1 MCCTRRFASCLGP
14 RIYRLLVARNRGGP
28 LTFDVWCLSQSKMQQ
43 WRSRELHQLLI
54 LQVPG
59 DFARWDIPW
68 PRCRQPVT
76 AESFNAMAAAAKAA
90 AQAGHW
96 PCGVLGTPLDF
107 SHSDPFSAFVA
118 FTMIS
123 IIYCM
128 LNAARDS
135 QLSAE
140 FSESPHG
147 CWRKKQTFCGLF
159 KKGQTCYS
167 CTDHTITAR
176 LHLAWTLW
184 LGSQDRWSLCE
195 IWVDHDGWISW
206 ILLIHDWSPIS
217 SILNFDHQI

>member
-1 MCCTRRFASCLGP
+1 
-14 RIYRLLVARNRGGP
+14 
-28 LTFDVWCLSQSKMQQ
+28 MQQ
-43 WRSRELHQLLI
+43 WRSRELQQLLI

-147 CWRKKQTFCGLF
+147 CWRKKNILWALQKRADMLQLHRPYHYCQAAPGMNIVARVSGSLESTISAVGGVLEGVYVKFELIMMVGCHGFCWF
-159 KKGQTCYS
+159 MI
-167 CTDHTITAR
+167 DHQSVAF
-176 LHLAWTLW
+176 
-184 LGSQDRWSLCE
+184 
-195 IWVDHDGWISW
+195 
-206 ILLIHDWSPIS
+206 
-217 SILNFDHQI
+217 SILTTRFKFDRG

>member
-1 MCCTRRFASCLGP
+1 
-14 RIYRLLVARNRGGP
+14 
-28 LTFDVWCLSQSKMQQ
+28 MQQ

-147 CWRKKQTFCGLF
+147 CWRKKNILWALQKRADMLQLHRPYHYCQAAPGMNIVARVSGSLESTISAVGGVLEGVYVKFELIMMVGCHGFCWF
-159 KKGQTCYS
+159 MI
-167 CTDHTITAR
+167 DHQSVAF
-176 LHLAWTLW
+176 
-184 LGSQDRWSLCE
+184 
-195 IWVDHDGWISW
+195 
-206 ILLIHDWSPIS
+206 
-217 SILNFDHQI
+217 SILTTRFKFDRG